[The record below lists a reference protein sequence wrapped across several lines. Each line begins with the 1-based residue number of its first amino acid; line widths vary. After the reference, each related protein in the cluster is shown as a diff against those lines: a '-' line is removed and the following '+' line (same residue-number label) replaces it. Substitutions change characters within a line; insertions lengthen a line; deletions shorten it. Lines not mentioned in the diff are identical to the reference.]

1 MAENQSVIDVP
12 DRTGQS
18 WQMRS
23 VNARRLVFLVIG
35 PPKKHGSEW
44 RHPTLV
50 LLSDNRPEKTGT
62 QSSVAE
68 PRIPVGLRFMDPT
81 DEDMDTWEEA
91 TGMTRLL

>member
-1 MAENQSVIDVP
+1 MAENQNVIDVP

-35 PPKKHGSEW
+35 PPKKHGFVW

-50 LLSDNRPEKTGT
+50 LMSDNRPEMVGT
-62 QSSVAE
+62 QSTVGE
-68 PRIPVGLRFMDPT
+68 PRIPMGLRLMD
-81 DEDMDTWEEA
+81 DMDTWEEA